1 MFNSAK
7 TKYLESRIKKLEQ
20 ECEAERNKNGELL
33 IENQSLK
40 KMAVE
45 LDSQLKVYKEN
56 FDTLAKQLNDSIA
69 SANEVRLQ
77 YEAKLRVLEQLKSD
91 YKDKV
96 EKLISDIIKN

>member
-20 ECEAERNKNGELL
+20 ELEVEKNKNDELL